1 MVAGAADGYHMRRP
15 SRLRRPRRGLILAAG
30 AALMLLLTSCYSTPE
45 GAWVSRN
52 SGRRVALQGDS
63 LVDMNDAQWRSGAL
77 AEEGSLAVWSV
88 SGSQFH
94 HAGAWI
100 NGVSPRPDVFVIA
113 QGLNSISG
121 GWNAWDQAQLAKTV
135 SYARYAG
142 RAPRIP
148 CIVLVT
154 MAHGPGVPRWWANEA
169 QEGSFHIRN
178 TARSSSV
185 YRLAEWRGVALSHPE
200 WFLDDDVHLTNE
212 GSEAYERVITDA
224 VESC

>member
-1 MVAGAADGYHMRRP
+1 MAARGADGHNMCRP
-15 SRLRRPRRGLILAAG
+15 SRLHRRRRGLILATG
-30 AALMLLLTSCYSTPE
+30 LALGFLLTSCYGTAE
-45 GAWVSRN
+45 GAWVSQ
-52 SGRRVALQGDS
+52 SPGRRVALQGDS
-63 LVDMNDAQWRSGAL
+63 LIAMNDPQWRSGAL
-77 AEEGSLAVWSV
+77 AEDGSLAVWSV

-94 HAGAWI
+94 HAGPWI
-100 NGVSPRPDVFVIA
+100 NNVSPRPDVFVIA

-121 GWNAWDQAQLAKTV
+121 GWNAWDEAQLAKTV

-154 MAHGPGVPRWWANEA
+154 MAHGPGVPLWWAGEA
-169 QEGSFHIRN
+169 QEGSFHIR
-178 TARSSSV
+178 TTSRSSSV

-200 WFLDDDVHLTNE
+200 WFLADQVHLTRE
-212 GSEAYERVITDA
+212 GSKAYERIITEA